1 MTFSQVGEKIV
12 FCNDLQQLHC
22 FLETCLSYGHNSGDV
37 LSVLLG
43 SPRVSGQSVI
53 TSWHISQPP
62 ADTVVSVRLKSFSA
76 ALREKILCLVRM
88 SRCPVLVTPNGLC
101 STHKTWRRRQN
112 VVTPSH
118 TCCRGTL
125 LIRLPLCVCPQVCPG
140 RVRHPAPVSATPF
153 YDREVPAVS
162 SPALVDGL
170 WPSAMVC
177 K

>member
-1 MTFSQVGEKIV
+1 MSGMHVTLSGAKKKADCEEPDPCCSLIVTTLFSEHNLFRRLCDDILLTNQ
-12 FCNDLQQLHC
+12 
-22 FLETCLSYGHNSGDV
+22 CLSVRD
-37 LSVLLG
+37 SVFQFL
-43 SPRVSGQSVI
+43 
-53 TSWHISQPP
+53 
-62 ADTVVSVRLKSFSA
+62 
-76 ALREKILCLVRM
+76 
-88 SRCPVLVTPNGLC
+88 PVLVTPNGLC
-101 STHKTWRRRQN
+101 STHKTWWRRQN

-162 SPALVDGL
+162 SPAPVDGL